1 MRNLILTIILSFFMM
16 NGNALVVSS
25 NVFDKIVFNVS
36 VQWED
41 PTSNTQQSP
50 KSPIQEP
57 CIFLDDHTLYFGT
70 PCDGCTLNVV
80 DSNDVV
86 VYTTVIPVGA
96 TSLVLPS
103 TLSGEYELQIIQGY
117 YCFYGPITL

>member
-1 MRNLILTIILSFFMM
+1 MKKKVLTIVAIVCIAFTASAFVTGQVEYIPLQVTDINPTTFP
-16 NGNALVVSS
+16 NGHPKGPVAIPSVS
-25 NVFDKIVFNVS
+25 I
-36 VQWED
+36 
-41 PTSNTQQSP
+41 
-50 KSPIQEP
+50 
-57 CIFLDDHTLYFGT
+57 DDHTLYFGT

-103 TLSGEYELQIIQGY
+103 TLSGEYELQIIQGN